1 MLKMEDFKDSFDKNR
16 YLNLREESIVKSA
29 RSKHNNSL
37 LRISEILDLP
47 TMTGHTPRHTL
58 ASHLLNNDQITE
70 DNIRI
75 LMGHSDI
82 HTTKIYPKEKHGYG
96 SKHQIMKRF
105 LESNIRN

>member
-1 MLKMEDFKDSFDKNR
+1 MEDFKDSFDKNR

-37 LRISEILDLP
+37 MRISKILDLP
-47 TMTGHTPRHTL
+47 IMTGHTPRHTL

-70 DNIRI
+70 DHIRI
-75 LMGHSDI
+75 LMVHSDI
-82 HTTKIYPKEKHGYG
+82 HTTKIYLKEKHGYRAT
-96 SKHQIMKRF
+96 HQIMKRF